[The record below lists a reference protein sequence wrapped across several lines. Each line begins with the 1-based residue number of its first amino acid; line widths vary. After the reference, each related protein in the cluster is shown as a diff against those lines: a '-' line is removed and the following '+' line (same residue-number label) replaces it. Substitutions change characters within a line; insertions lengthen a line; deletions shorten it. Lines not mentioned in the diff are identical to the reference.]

1 MVFLEKIDGDLKAA
15 MKGKDEVRLKTLRML
30 KSDLIYKGKERG
42 GDLTDEDIL
51 AVLTSAAKRRT
62 EAIEEYRRGGRD
74 DLVAEESAEFEII
87 KEFLPDQLST
97 EELNELVDSAIAD
110 TDASSV
116 RDLGAVMKLL
126 MPEVKG
132 RADGKAVNIAVRE
145 KLTKN

>member
-1 MVFLEKIDGDLKAA
+1 MVLLEKIDGDLKAA
-15 MKGKDEVRLKTLRML
+15 MKSKDEVRLRTLRML
-30 KSDLIYKGKERG
+30 KSDLIYKSKEREG
-42 GDLTDEDIL
+42 NLTDEDIL
-51 AVLTSAAKRRT
+51 AVMISAAKRRS

-97 EELNELVDSAIAD
+97 EELKELVDGAIAD
-110 TDASSV
+110 ADASSIK
-116 RDLGAVMKLL
+116 DLGAVMKLV
-126 MPEVKG
+126 MPEIKG